1 MSVANPLVPA
11 PLIRQLGL
19 VDYDQTRQRMVDF
32 TEQRDADAADEL
44 WILQHPSIFTLG
56 RAADES
62 HVLNTGNIQVLRVER
77 GGQVT
82 YHGPGQLVI
91 YPLIN
96 IDRLGISARAL
107 VTIIEQSI
115 VEVLADHGI
124 NSEADPAAPGVYAT
138 KNGQRAKIASLGLRI
153 RRGCSFHGL
162 SLNVDMDLAPY
173 QLINPCGYAG
183 LVMAQVSD
191 FVEKP
196 SVEKLGEQISQRLI
210 RKLDLV
216 DSPIC
221 VKQAS

>member
-1 MSVANPLVPA
+1 MSFPVPLIPP
-11 PLIRQLGL
+11 PLIRQIGL
-19 VDYDQTRQRMVDF
+19 VDYDTTRQRMVDF
-32 TEQRDADAADEL
+32 TEQRSADAADEL
-44 WILQHPSIFTLG
+44 WILQHPPIFTLG

-62 HVLNTGNIQVLRVER
+62 HVLNTGGIQVLRVER

-107 VTIIEQSI
+107 VSVIEQSI
-115 VEVLADHGI
+115 VEVLADYGI
-124 NSEADPAAPGVYAT
+124 NSEADPTAPGVYTT

-153 RRGCSFHGL
+153 RKGCSFHGL

-196 SVEKLGEQISQRLI
+196 SVSKLGSEICQRLVV
-210 RKLDLV
+210 KLGLPAV
-216 DSPIC
+216 ESF
-221 VKQAS
+221 